1 MKTLYVHIGT
11 HKTATTAIQH
21 FCKVNKELFKT
32 KGCTYPLFPQFQY
45 SRKLTER
52 NGLFL
57 TTVIYDENGERDMK
71 LERKRYW
78 AGLDLIHERF
88 ETYDTVILSDESLWR
103 MFWRRPHRLQRLVED
118 GEANGYRVVLILY
131 LRRQDEYI
139 ESLWQQRVKRD
150 PDFTKSFW
158 EFVDEYPFLDYYEV
172 LQKLSD
178 IVGRDNMIVRR
189 FEDAKKVDGGILA
202 DFLSQVGLEL
212 TDEYEIEGGDVRNTS
227 LTGNTLRIKKTL
239 NELDFID
246 ADDNVILRESLAIC
260 TGASRKEYPCSEFS
274 PEERTAFMKAF
285 EESNARIADEFIG
298 DGQPLFS
305 TDYKNTVKREDDN
318 PFLIDDIIRA
328 SASADVLLD
337 RQIREMRAGFE
348 ARIAEL
354 ESRVAS
360 LESSLSKLEAAT
372 DKRFQKVDR
381 RLEKH
386 DVRIDHLRHPLQALR
401 DRSK

>member
-57 TTVIYDENGERDMK
+57 TTVIYDENGERDME
-71 LERKRYW
+71 LERERYW
-78 AGLDLIHERF
+78 AGLDIIHKRF

-103 MFWRRPHRLQRLVED
+103 MFWRRSQRLQRLVED
-118 GEANGYRVVLILY
+118 GEANGYRVVLIIY

-150 PDFTKSFW
+150 RDFTRSFR
-158 EFVDEYPFLDYYEV
+158 EYADEYPFLDYYEV

-178 IVGRDNMIVRR
+178 IAGRDNMIVRR
-189 FEDAKKVDGGILA
+189 FEEAKKVDGGILA
-202 DFLSQVGLEL
+202 DFLSQIGLEL
-212 TDEYEIEGGDVRNTS
+212 TDEYVIEGGDIRNTS
-227 LTGNTLRIKKTL
+227 LTGNTVHIKKAI
-239 NELDFID
+239 NELGFLTD
-246 ADDNVILRESLAIC
+246 DDNAILRESLSIC
-260 TGASRKEYPCSEFS
+260 TGPSRKEYPCSEFS
-274 PEERTAFMKAF
+274 PEERAAFMKAF

-298 DGQPLFS
+298 DGRPLFS
-305 TDYKNTVKREDDN
+305 TDYKENVKWEDNN
-318 PFLIDDIIRA
+318 PFLINDVVRA

-381 RLEKH
+381 RLDKH
-386 DVRIDHLRHPLQALR
+386 EVRIDHLRHPLQALK